1 MVYDCMGTVAAAS
14 SRLIGLHSVHVPTL
28 LYYCSSLSD
37 DETAAKPSTS
47 GGGHG
52 DTGETAT

>member
-1 MVYDCMGTVAAAS
+1 MGTVAAAS